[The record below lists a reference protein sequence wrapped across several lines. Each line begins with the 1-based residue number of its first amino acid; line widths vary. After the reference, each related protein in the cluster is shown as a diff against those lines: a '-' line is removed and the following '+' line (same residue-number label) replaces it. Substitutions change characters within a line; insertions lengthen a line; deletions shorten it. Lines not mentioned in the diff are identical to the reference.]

1 MSLHAVGS
9 KKERCMI
16 FADAEVRGIIDMIF
30 DNCANTELPNV
41 HAMRVCS
48 ITEVIQTVL
57 LPFRRAFFVYYMG
70 DVHCKMCI
78 ICKLV
83 EYIKT
88 LTNILIDTQDPY
100 ILWAECALAVWERK
114 QESRL
119 LRLLV

>member
-1 MSLHAVGS
+1 MALHAVGS
-9 KKERCMI
+9 KKEQCMI

-70 DVHCKMCI
+70 DVHCNHA
-78 ICKLV
+78 V
-83 EYIKT
+83 
-88 LTNILIDTQDPY
+88 
-100 ILWAECALAVWERK
+100 ALAVVAQK
-114 QESRL
+114 L
-119 LRLLV
+119 NTF